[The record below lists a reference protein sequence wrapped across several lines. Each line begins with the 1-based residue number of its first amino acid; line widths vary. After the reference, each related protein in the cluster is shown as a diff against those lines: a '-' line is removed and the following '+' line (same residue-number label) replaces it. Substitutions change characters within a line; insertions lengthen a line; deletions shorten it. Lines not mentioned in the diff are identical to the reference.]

1 MKGVIHFHS
10 EYSHDSVNSLDAIID
25 EAVSN
30 DLDFLILTD
39 HENIEGSIRLK
50 NRVLERGLDIIVPV
64 AAEYKTNY
72 GDVIAAFI
80 NKDIKNMDFN
90 SFVNEVRDQ
99 KGIIILPH
107 PFEGHS
113 EERLEEIVQKVD
125 LVEIYNPRCTHIQD
139 KKAKDLAIKYGKST
153 YYGSDAHL
161 KKELC
166 NVIVSIDCEHFE
178 ESLKNSLLEK
188 PIRPLIFSKTIYR
201 FITYSQIIKA
211 FKRKSIRIFY
221 RNLIGLI
228 IDSLRQGW
236 NNKVN

>member
-10 EYSHDSVNSLDAIID
+10 EYSHDSLNSLDAIID
-25 EAVSN
+25 EALSN
-30 DLDFLILTD
+30 NLDFLILTD

-50 NRVLERGLDIIVPV
+50 NRVQERGLDIIVPI
-64 AAEYKTNY
+64 AAEYKTNF

-80 NKDIKNMDFN
+80 NKDVKNMNLD
-90 SFVNEVRDQ
+90 SFVNEIRDQ
-99 KGIIILPH
+99 NGIIILPH
-107 PFEGHS
+107 PFEGHP
-113 EERLEEIVQKVD
+113 EEKLEEIIQIAD

-139 KKAKDLAIKYGKST
+139 KKARDLAIKYGKAT
-153 YYGSDAHL
+153 YYGSDAHV

-166 NVIVSIDCEHFE
+166 NVIVSIECERSE

-188 PIRPLIFSKTIYR
+188 PIKPLIFSKTVYR
-201 FITYSQIIKA
+201 FITYSQMIKA
-211 FKRKSIRIFY
+211 FKRRSIRIFY
-221 RNLIGLI
+221 RNFIGLI